1 VLSDEEVT
9 PPKHSLGAGVCG
21 FAVDP
26 DLPADRTA
34 LIWLPHLDT
43 NVVLLAPAP
52 QSFTNASSLGLAPAF
67 ERRGP
72 DGDYLIIGDGGGRL
86 PLVLVAGASVAAP
99 AAVVVPLDTDFAARM
114 DAGLR
119 LWRLTT
125 GRSQQPPPDRMTLQR
140 RKRLGL
146 TLRALDGHLAGET
159 YRVIAQV
166 LFGSTRVPAGTGW
179 KTHDLRDRTIRL
191 VRSGVRLMQGD
202 YLDLLRHPAPKR
214 E

>member
-1 VLSDEEVT
+1 VT
-9 PPKHSLGAGVCG
+9 SPKHSLGVGVCD

-26 DLPADRTA
+26 NLPANRTA

-43 NVVLLAPAP
+43 SVVLLAPAP
-52 QSFTNASSLGLAPAF
+52 QSFTNASSLGVAPAF

-72 DGDYLIIGDGGGRL
+72 DGDYWIVDDGGGRL
-86 PLVLVAGASVAAP
+86 PLVLIAGAGVAAP
-99 AAVVVPLDTDFAARM
+99 AAVVVPLDADFAARI
-114 DAGLR
+114 DAALR
-119 LWRLTT
+119 LWRLAT
-125 GRSQQPPPDRMTLQR
+125 GRPQRPPPDRMTLQR

-146 TLRALDGHLAGET
+146 ILRALDGHLDGET

-191 VRSGVRLMQGD
+191 VRSGVRLMQGG
-202 YLDLLRHPAPKR
+202 YLDLLRHPAQKR